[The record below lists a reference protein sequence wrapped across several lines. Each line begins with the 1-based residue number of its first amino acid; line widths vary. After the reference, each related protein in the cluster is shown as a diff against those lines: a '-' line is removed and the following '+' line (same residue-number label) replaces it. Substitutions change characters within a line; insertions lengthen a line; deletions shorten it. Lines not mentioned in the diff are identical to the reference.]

1 MVGNETWD
9 QQSRVR
15 IQLGPLTL
23 EQYMDFLPGHE
34 GHRQLRSLTQFYAGG
49 EYDVEVQ
56 LILRRQEVPAC
67 ELKPQDG
74 EGRQLGWTSWMK
86 IGGVYARR
94 RRDGIGVIG
103 FREETIWRI
112 R

>member
-1 MVGNETWD
+1 MRRGT
-9 QQSRVR
+9 SSRRVR

-34 GHRQLRSLTQFYAGG
+34 GHRQLRSLTQFYASG
-49 EYDVEVQ
+49 EYDMEVQ
-56 LILRRQEVPAC
+56 LILRKDEVPAC
-67 ELKPQDG
+67 ELKPQRWRGATTGLD
-74 EGRQLGWTSWMK
+74 ELDE
-86 IGGVYARR
+86 IGGIYARC